1 MNNLEILQKIYD
13 YEKQQYLYLKK
24 YPQSEKFALVTE
36 IKNTTYALSKKLLKA
51 GMVEKKRATLYEAD
65 IELYHLKHLI
75 RLSFEL
81 KYISPKGYEVSCNF
95 LTEIGKMLG
104 AWIKTLKEK
113 DKH

>member
-1 MNNLEILQKIYD
+1 
-13 YEKQQYLYLKK
+13 
-24 YPQSEKFALVTE
+24 
-36 IKNTTYALSKKLLKA
+36 
-51 GMVEKKRATLYEAD
+51 MVEKKRATLYEAD